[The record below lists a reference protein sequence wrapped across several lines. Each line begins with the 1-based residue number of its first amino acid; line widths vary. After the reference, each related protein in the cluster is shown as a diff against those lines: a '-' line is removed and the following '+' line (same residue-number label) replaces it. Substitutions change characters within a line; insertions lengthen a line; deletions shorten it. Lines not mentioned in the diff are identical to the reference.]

1 MAFKDYVAK
10 VMTTKGHDKEMEL
23 AVAKMFKRALGIS
36 IIITLI
42 AGFSGKSGYELG
54 MCFLLCFA
62 SAYGVRAWKYLQTP
76 EGMQQIDA
84 RMATDREHEV
94 FQPIATNWGLFTA
107 FIIAGVLSIFAVLPL
122 MVVIAPL
129 GLPLAI
135 FLTMGYPAKIYWL
148 NRKEV

>member
-10 VMTTKGHDKEMEL
+10 VMATKGHDKEMEL

-36 IIITLI
+36 IVITLI
-42 AGFSGKSGYELG
+42 AGFSGKYGYELG

-62 SAYGVRAWKYLQTP
+62 SAYGVGAWKYLQTP
-76 EGMQQIDA
+76 EGKQQIDG

-122 MVVIAPL
+122 MVVVAPL

-148 NRKEV
+148 NRKEI